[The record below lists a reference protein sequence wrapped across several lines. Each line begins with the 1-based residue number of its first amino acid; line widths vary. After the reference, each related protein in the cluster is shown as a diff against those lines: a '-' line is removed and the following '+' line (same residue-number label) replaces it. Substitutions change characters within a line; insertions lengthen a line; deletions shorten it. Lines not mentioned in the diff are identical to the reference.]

1 MQTEWMRLLCVVQDQ
16 GRQSL
21 DEVGGWTELA
31 VSVEQKSG
39 IFFSPAHSPKAHRQH
54 G

>member
-1 MQTEWMRLLCVVQDQ
+1 MQSEWLQLLCLVHAQ

-31 VSVEQKSG
+31 VSVEWESV
-39 IFFSPAHSPKAHRQH
+39 FFSCPAHSPKAHRQH